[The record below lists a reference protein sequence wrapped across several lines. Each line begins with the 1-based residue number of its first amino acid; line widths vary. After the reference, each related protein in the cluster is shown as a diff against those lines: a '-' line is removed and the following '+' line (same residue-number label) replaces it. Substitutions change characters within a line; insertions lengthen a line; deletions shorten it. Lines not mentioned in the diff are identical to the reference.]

1 MKKNEEVLDSI
12 EQRIHLVRGVYV
24 IVDRDLASLYGVENR
39 VLKQAVRRN
48 LEKFP
53 DDFMFQLSDS
63 EAKELISRWVSQ
75 SVIPIGFNTGGA
87 RIFAPRTSSMVYPE
101 AISLRIRRK

>member
-75 SVIPIGFNTGGA
+75 SVILIGFNTGGA
-87 RIFAPRTSSMVYPE
+87 RIFAPRPSSMVHPE